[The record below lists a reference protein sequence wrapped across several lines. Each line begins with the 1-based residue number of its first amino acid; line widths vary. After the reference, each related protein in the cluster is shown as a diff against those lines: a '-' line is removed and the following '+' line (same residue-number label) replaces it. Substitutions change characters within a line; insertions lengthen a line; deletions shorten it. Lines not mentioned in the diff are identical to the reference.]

1 MVCEFQY
8 SQRSMANHKSA
19 IKAHRRSLER
29 RDRNRQYRSRMRR
42 ALRSMR
48 AAMDVAASSDG
59 DGTSDALRDQFRST
73 VSLIDRLAG
82 KGIIHTNTASRYK
95 ARLNKRI
102 VSLGAS

>member
-1 MVCEFQY
+1 MVSGFQY

-19 IKAHRRSLER
+19 VKAHRRSLQR

-48 AAMDVAASSDG
+48 AAMEAAATEG
-59 DGTSDALRDQFRST
+59 GGGATDALRDQFRST

-82 KGIIHTNTASRYK
+82 KGIIHVNTASRYK
-95 ARLNKRI
+95 ARLDRRLAGI
-102 VSLGAS
+102 

>member
-1 MVCEFQY
+1 
-8 SQRSMANHKSA
+8 MANHKSA
-19 IKAHRRSLER
+19 LKAHRRSLQR

-48 AAMDVAASSDG
+48 AALDAAAAP
-59 DGTSDALRDQFRST
+59 DAGGATDELRAQYRST

-95 ARLNKRI
+95 SRLNRRF
-102 VSLGAS
+102 VQVELGA